1 MSAPRSSPRVL
12 IVDDEAD
19 LRELLEITLLKM
31 GLDVDSAENLAQ
43 ARAYLAQ
50 AQGPADAGGSGGNGG
65 NGGNGGAAGP
75 GPYALVLTDMRLPD
89 GLGLE
94 LVREVSATFRN
105 TPIAVVTA
113 YGSADNAVV
122 ALKAGAFDYISKPV
136 ALDQLRVMVQSALR
150 LNAPPAET
158 PGAAPR
164 EASRLK
170 GESAVMQALRAQ
182 IARLA
187 RSMAPIAIN
196 GESGSGKE
204 LAAREIHAQSSRA
217 GKPFI
222 AVNCGAI
229 PEALMEAE
237 FFGYRK
243 GAFTG
248 AADERDGF
256 FQAANGGTLMLDEVA
271 DLPLAM
277 QVKLLRAIQERRVR
291 KIGATAE
298 EAVDVRII
306 SATHKNLEQLVEQGA
321 FRQDLFYRLNVIEL
335 SLPPLRERAD
345 DLGVLTDAILA
356 RLGTFDQKVVLGP
369 GVLDAL
375 RGYAFPGNVR
385 ELENILERALAFAN
399 DGVIEVRDLALKGNR
414 AADMPPGYVP
424 PPAELRADAA
434 AAPAGA
440 AQAAPVR
447 APSAVPQGFMPLPG
461 APERTAPPAGAYP
474 AGAHPTGT
482 HPAGIHPAGANPAG
496 APAAPAASVAH
507 AAHVTPASDGAG
519 AAARP
524 APPLPPLDALPSN
537 LPDYL
542 AQVERDIIM
551 RALAQTQYNRTQA
564 ASLLGISF
572 RQLRYQMQKLNI
584 QEPEA

>member
-1 MSAPRSSPRVL
+1 MSSPRILV
-12 IVDDEAD
+12 VDDEAD
-19 LRELLEITLLKM
+19 LRELLEITLVKM
-31 GLDVDSAENLAQ
+31 GLDVDSAETLKE
-43 ARAYLAQ
+43 ARAFL
-50 AQGPADAGGSGGNGG
+50 
-65 NGGNGGAAGP
+65 AAGD
-75 GPYALVLTDMRLPD
+75 YALVLTDMRLPD

-94 LVREVSATFRN
+94 LVREVNAGGKS

-113 YGSADNAVV
+113 YGSAENAVV
-122 ALKAGAFDYISKPV
+122 ALKAGAFDYVTKPV
-136 ALDQLRVMVQSALR
+136 VLDELRIMVQSALR
-150 LNAPPAET
+150 LSA
-158 PGAAPR
+158 PGASAASGP
-164 EASRLK
+164 ASRMV
-170 GESAVMQALRAQ
+170 GESVVMRELRAQ

-187 RSMAPIAIN
+187 RSMAPIAIT

-298 EAVDVRII
+298 EPVDVRII
-306 SATHKNLEQLVEQGA
+306 SATHQNLAQCVETGK

-335 SLPPLRERAD
+335 SLPALRERLD
-345 DLGVLTDAILA
+345 DMDVLTSGILA
-356 RLGTFDQKVVLGP
+356 RLAGPDQQATLGH

-375 RGYAFPGNVR
+375 RAYSFPGNVR
-385 ELENILERALAFAN
+385 ELENVLERALAFAN
-399 DGVIEVRDLALKGNR
+399 DGVIELADLSLKGAR
-414 AADMPPGYVP
+414 MAEL
-424 PPAELRADAA
+424 PPAAPVPVADVAAPMAAA
-434 AAPAGA
+434 AAPAA
-440 AQAAPVR
+440 
-447 APSAVPQGFMPLPG
+447 
-461 APERTAPPAGAYP
+461 
-474 AGAHPTGT
+474 
-482 HPAGIHPAGANPAG
+482 
-496 APAAPAASVAH
+496 
-507 AAHVTPASDGAG
+507 
-519 AAARP
+519 
-524 APPLPPLDALPSN
+524 DALPNS

-542 AQVERDIIM
+542 EQIERDIIL
-551 RALAQTQYNRTQA
+551 RALAQTQFNRTQA
-564 ASLLGISF
+564 AQLLGISF
-572 RQLRYQMQKLNI
+572 RQLRYQMQKLDI
-584 QEPEA
+584 HAPEP

>member
-1 MSAPRSSPRVL
+1 MSVPRSSPRVL
-12 IVDDEAD
+12 VVDDEAD

-31 GLDVDSAENLAQ
+31 GLDVDSAETLAAARALLAQ
-43 ARAYLAQ
+43 AE
-50 AQGPADAGGSGGNGG
+50 
-65 NGGNGGAAGP
+65 
-75 GPYALVLTDMRLPD
+75 YALVLTDMRLPD

-94 LVREVSATFRN
+94 LVREVAAASRN

-113 YGSADNAVV
+113 YGSTDNAVV

-136 ALDQLRVMVQSALR
+136 ALDQLRLMVSSALR
-150 LNAPPAET
+150 LNAPAAEA
-158 PGAAPR
+158 PSAAPP
-164 EASRLK
+164 ASRLK
-170 GESAVMQALRAQ
+170 GDSAVIQALRAQ

-204 LAAREIHAQSSRA
+204 LAAREIHAQSARA
-217 GKPFI
+217 GKAFV

-298 EAVDVRII
+298 EPVDVRII
-306 SATHKNLEQLVEQGA
+306 SATHKNLEQLVEQGQ

-335 SLPPLRERAD
+335 SLPPLRERLD
-345 DLGVLTDAILA
+345 DLGVLTDAILS
-356 RLGTFDQKVVLGP
+356 RLGTFEQKVVLGQ
-369 GVLDAL
+369 GVLEAL

-399 DGVIEVRDLALKGNR
+399 DGVIEVGDLALKGARNNGLP
-414 AADMPPGYVP
+414 AGEMPPPEVDAPALMPLPRRVVP
-424 PPAELRADAA
+424 AQAGTHADAA
-434 AAPAGA
+434 
-440 AQAAPVR
+440 
-447 APSAVPQGFMPLPG
+447 PSATSTSEP
-461 APERTAPPAGAYP
+461 APPAAS
-474 AGAHPTGT
+474 
-482 HPAGIHPAGANPAG
+482 GAN
-496 APAAPAASVAH
+496 AAS
-507 AAHVTPASDGAG
+507 T
-519 AAARP
+519 
-524 APPLPPLDALPSN
+524 PPLPPLDTLPSN

-542 AQVERDIIM
+542 AQVEREIIQ

-564 ASLLGISF
+564 AGLLGISF

-584 QEPEA
+584 QEPDA